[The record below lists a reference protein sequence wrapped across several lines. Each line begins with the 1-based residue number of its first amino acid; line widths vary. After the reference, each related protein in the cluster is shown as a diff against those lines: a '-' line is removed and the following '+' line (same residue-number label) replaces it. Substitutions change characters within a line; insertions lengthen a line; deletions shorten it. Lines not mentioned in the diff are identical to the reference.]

1 MPDKLQNRL
10 RCQKGIDDHMLD
22 RFGRFMVVDHF
33 MKFEPRCAKFVY
45 LVGILD
51 VVTNLVVQYA
61 CGVDETEGPFVR
73 L

>member
-1 MPDKLQNRL
+1 
-10 RCQKGIDDHMLD
+10 MLD